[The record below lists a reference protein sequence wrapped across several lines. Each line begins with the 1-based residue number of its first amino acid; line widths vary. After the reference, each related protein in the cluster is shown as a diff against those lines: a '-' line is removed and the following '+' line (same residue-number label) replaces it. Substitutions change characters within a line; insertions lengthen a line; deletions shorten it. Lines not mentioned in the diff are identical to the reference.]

1 MMHHTAYEVVISWKL
16 QEKQE
21 KDVEKKIKIKVT
33 FQ

>member
-1 MMHHTAYEVVISWKL
+1 MMHHTAYEVVIWKL

>member
-1 MMHHTAYEVVISWKL
+1 MMHHTAYKVVISWKL